1 MRVSRD
7 TGKQDC
13 LILDFTVSR
22 KSGLKRFPQLYSLV
36 NDLGICKVRA
46 TQPRL
51 RGLLMPASTSKKART
66 DGEQRGVG
74 NGKTSAS
81 GGGRKDDVAG
91 QKRIP
96 AEINVIN
103 NEKLGLTPGNKAKA
117 QELCKRLLGITGAD
131 RQVTGREIRLGEP
144 LAAKSSKIEGA
155 EARRVVDGG
164 GGEEKRAEKA
174 VDIAAGGGRASG
186 GGRKDGGAE
195 GELHVEIS
203 PTSSQASSQ
212 VVTPEGSTQNQKRKR
227 ELLDDEVIW
236 LE

>member
-46 TQPRL
+46 TQPRV

-66 DGEQRGVG
+66 DEEQRGVG

-91 QKRIP
+91 QKRTP

-103 NEKLGLTPGNKAKA
+103 NEKFGLTPGDKAKA
-117 QELCKRLLGITGAD
+117 QELCQRLLGITGAD
-131 RQVTGREIRLGEP
+131 RQVTGGEIRLGEP
-144 LAAKSSKIEGA
+144 LAAKTSKSKGA

-164 GGEEKRAEKA
+164 GGEGKRVEKA
-174 VDIAAGGGRASG
+174 IDIAAGGGRAAG
-186 GGRKDGGAE
+186 GGTKDGRAE
-195 GELHVEIS
+195 GELHVENS
-203 PTSSQASSQ
+203 ATSSQTGNH
-212 VVTPEGSTQNQKRKR
+212 VTTPEGSTQNQKRKR
-227 ELLDDEVIW
+227 ELYDDEVIW